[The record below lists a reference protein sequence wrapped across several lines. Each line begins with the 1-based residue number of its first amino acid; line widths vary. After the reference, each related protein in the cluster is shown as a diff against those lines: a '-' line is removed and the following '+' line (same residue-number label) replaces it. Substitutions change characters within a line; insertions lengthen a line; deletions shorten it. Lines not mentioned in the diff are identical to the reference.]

1 MNFDY
6 SYIDIAFIN
15 GRVISVNEND
25 DIFEAVGIKGKK
37 IVFVGPTKDLLTLTD
52 EFTKIID
59 LNGRSLIPGFID
71 THYHPILNG
80 FFGDDEDA
88 SIINTSYENCPSI
101 ASILDLVRKAA
112 IKRGPG
118 AWISMMGYDQNS
130 VQEKRHI
137 SLEELDAAAPQ
148 NPVQCMR
155 TCGHICI
162 YNSLALAQ
170 IGVKSPLDIDKYP
183 ENEIVVEDGKLTGM
197 VKDHTHFLLWSKV
210 EYTEEQQ
217 IRAAM
222 KSNNLL
228 LKNGITSVHDAGE
241 FMTSSYKIM
250 QKLCKSRQFKPRQYM
265 LIHNVY
271 GKPFA
276 LEENEHLFALG
287 ILTGLGDEYFRIGSS
302 KFMIDGGTSGPSS
315 ATREPYSHDPH
326 MPGILGWER
335 DEVKEYIKKINDA
348 GCQATAHAVGDLAV
362 EFMVEGYEYAFAT
375 NPRPEARHRIE
386 HCTMVDLDLVKRM
399 AKLNIC
405 PTCNPGFIAWNG
417 RNYTKFYGSRMK
429 YFSALRSMIDQG
441 VRVSIA
447 SDAPSGPLEPIR
459 NIDAAVNRID
469 RVSGMQTDKTQ
480 AITTLEAIRLYTLN
494 GAYSSYEDTIK
505 GSIEVGKLA
514 DLVVL
519 SADISSTQPEEL
531 LDIKID
537 ITMID
542 GIIEYRRTEEK
553 N

>member
-1 MNFDY
+1 MNFDH
-6 SYIDIAFIN
+6 SYIDTAFIN

-25 DIFEAVGIKGKK
+25 DFFEAVGIKGNK
-37 IVFVGPTKDLLTLTD
+37 IVFVGSTKDLLKLTD
-52 EFTKIID
+52 ESTKIID
-59 LNGRSLIPGFID
+59 LDERSLIPGFID

-101 ASILDLVRKAA
+101 VSILDLVRKAA

-130 VQEKRHI
+130 IQEKRHI
-137 SLEELDAAAPQ
+137 SLEELDAAAPE

-170 IGVKSPLDIDKYP
+170 IGVKSPQDVDKYP
-183 ENEIVVEDGKLTGM
+183 ENEIVVEGGKLTGM

-210 EYTEEQQ
+210 EYTETQQ

-222 KSNNLL
+222 KSNHLL

-241 FMTSSYKIM
+241 FMTSSYRIM

-265 LIHNVY
+265 LVHNVY

-315 ATREPYSHDPH
+315 ATRDPYSHDPH
-326 MPGILGWER
+326 MPGILGWQR

-362 EFMVEGYEYAFAT
+362 EFMVEGYEYAFVT

-386 HCTMVDLDLVKRM
+386 HCTMVDQDLVQRM

-417 RNYTKFYGSRMK
+417 RNYTKFYGDRMK
-429 YFSALRSMIDQG
+429 YFSALRTMIDQG

-480 AITTLEAIRLYTLN
+480 AISPLEAIRLYTLN

-519 SADISSTQPEEL
+519 SGDISNTQPEEL
-531 LDIKID
+531 LDLEID

-542 GIIEYRRTEEK
+542 GIIEYQK
-553 N
+553 